1 MRLNISRNLLPAMR
15 GSINLIRSIQA
26 NRYMFAQAKFSL
38 PLVPILFFYANF
50 YIGVDRSI
58 LNKFDWY
65 IFNTEMEIYRTALSN
80 YSLPGFL
87 TYKVPNATALSNI
100 GEYYPAFPYGIRTPD
115 VFILPFVSNL
125 SFIYIHLFWV
135 VCLGLYG
142 IFKLANKI
150 QIGYFAYLILSIS
163 WFLSGP
169 LVARMGIGHTPLFGY
184 FLIPLFFYLLLNL
197 NSQKIDWKNSVNMGL
212 FLFLIGL
219 LGSAIVL
226 AQMCLRI
233 VFNMFMNLKKF
244 MNYITAICIGLV
256 LSSYVIL
263 PAIFHSNYIG
273 ASNRTVFEG
282 YGWNYPN
289 SSVLK
294 NSIINYAFTI
304 ESISNIARLL
314 FHHLIRVFEQLV
326 LAVSSSTAVL
336 KDGGWE
342 WTLYSGVIYLPII
355 FLLLLFKR
363 NLLTPIFSDSREN
376 YLIKGLCL
384 LLFILSVSL
393 FYRFIHKVLNLV
405 IEFPAIDRVPYR
417 MMIYVLFLT
426 YLYLFKNFELI
437 INLISKLQIR
447 ILLQTSVVIAQYIS
461 LFLNGRYWALAN
473 LDKTFQKNDPR
484 MNTNENVFTGVANVP
499 GVTIDTYI
507 GYGISI
513 ILFIL
518 LIGGRYFHMIRK
530 NPSAVIK
537 KSFR

>member
-1 MRLNISRNLLPAMR
+1 MLT
-15 GSINLIRSIQA
+15 
-26 NRYMFAQAKFSL
+26 QAKFSI
-38 PLVPILFFYANF
+38 PLVPILFFYAYF
-50 YIGVDRSI
+50 YIGADHSI

-65 IFNTEMEIYRTALSN
+65 IFNTEAEIYRSALSN
-80 YSLPGFL
+80 NSLPGFL
-87 TYKVPNATALSNI
+87 TYKMPNATALSNI

-115 VFILPFVSNL
+115 VFMLPFVSNL

-142 IFKLANKI
+142 IYKLGKKI

-184 FLIPLFFYLLLNL
+184 FLVPLFFYLLLNL
-197 NSQKIDWKNSVNMGL
+197 NSQKIDWKNSINMGL

-226 AQMCLRI
+226 AQMCLII
-233 VFNMFMNLKKF
+233 VFIMFMNLKKF
-244 MNYITAICIGLV
+244 LNYITAMCIGLV

-263 PAIFHSNYIG
+263 PAILHSNYIG
-273 ASNRTVFEG
+273 APNRTVFEG

-289 SSVLK
+289 SSALK

-314 FHHLIRVFEQLV
+314 FHHFIRVFEQLV

-342 WTLYSGVIYLPII
+342 WTLYSGVVYLPIF

-363 NLLTPIFSDSREN
+363 NLRTPIFSDSREN
-376 YLIKGLCL
+376 YLIKSLCL

-393 FYRFIHKVLNLV
+393 FYRYIYKVLNLV
-405 IEFPAIDRVPYR
+405 VEFPAIDRIPYR
-417 MMIYVLFLT
+417 MMIYVLFLS

-437 INLISKLQIR
+437 INLISKLQLR
-447 ILLQTSVVIAQYIS
+447 ILVQTLVVVSQYIS
-461 LFLNGRYWALAN
+461 LILNGRYWALTN
-473 LDKTFQKNDPR
+473 LNQTFQQNDSR
-484 MNTNENVFTGVANVP
+484 MNIYENVFTGVVSVP
-499 GVTIDTYI
+499 GITIDTKI
-507 GYGISI
+507 GYCISI
-513 ILFIL
+513 LSFML
-518 LIGGRYFHMIRK
+518 LIGVRYFHMIRR
-530 NPSAVIK
+530 NHGAVIK
-537 KSFR
+537 KSFS